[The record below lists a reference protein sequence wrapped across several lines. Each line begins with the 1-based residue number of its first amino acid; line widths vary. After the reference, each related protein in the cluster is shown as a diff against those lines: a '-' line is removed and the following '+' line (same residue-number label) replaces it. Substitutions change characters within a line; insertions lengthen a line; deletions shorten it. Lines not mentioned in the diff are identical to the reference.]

1 MKHPTLQSRV
11 FNELALYFQ
20 DLFRQ
25 EASAR
30 QQAVKRRDDESLKQE
45 EKKNPLKTRT
55 YLHTHNYD

>member
-55 YLHTHNYD
+55 YLHTHNCD